1 MDGFPDERVHRSNA
15 EGLAG
20 LVVAKDGL
28 SRLGLCSDEVRL
40 PLTGLLDRT
49 KARIDT
55 AMRHAG
61 LVN

>member
-1 MDGFPDERVHRSNA
+1 MDGFPDERVHRYNA

-20 LVVAKDGL
+20 LVGAKYGL

-40 PLTGLLDRT
+40 PLTGLLDST
-49 KARIDT
+49 KARIDA

-61 LVN
+61 LLN